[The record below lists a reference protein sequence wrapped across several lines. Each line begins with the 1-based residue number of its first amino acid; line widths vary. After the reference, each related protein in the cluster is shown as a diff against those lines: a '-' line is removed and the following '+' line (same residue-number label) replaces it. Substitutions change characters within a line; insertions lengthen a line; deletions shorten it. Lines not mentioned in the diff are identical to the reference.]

1 MVSSC
6 LLFDQHG
13 ARSGSPQLQNNPHVS
28 HYCSVNSLHQKHN
41 GISVYLLLYRAAPT
55 TTTQV
60 PPATSACLSQVP
72 IANMRMTTAAA
83 PALSYKVSQAAAP
96 PLCHAIQVSTASLSM
111 ADVIS
116 EWWRKTWCV
125 WHALLAA
132 GDLPVFL
139 TQQLEALTV
148 HNRYCDGC
156 MVQPALPIQAA
167 TLLHQ
172 QKILLKHQMRLM
184 NQQILNYQVYGMFLR
199 LYMHVHAMCFVGVS
213 ECVVCTRVTV
223 LGVWVVCVKLWAC
236 VRVCE
241 WVYA

>member
-1 MVSSC
+1 MAFLCTSYSTE
-6 LLFDQHG
+6 
-13 ARSGSPQLQNNPHVS
+13 
-28 HYCSVNSLHQKHN
+28 LHQ
-41 GISVYLLLYRAAPT
+41 T

-83 PALSYKVSQAAAP
+83 PALSYKVSQAAP
-96 PLCHAIQVSTASLSM
+96 PLCHASQVSTASLSM

-184 NQQILNYQVYGMFLR
+184 NQQILNYQVWHVPTPVCICMQCAWHAVSLCVMFTPQELCVDSCAVYW
-199 LYMHVHAMCFVGVS
+199 LSCYAYSAHV
-213 ECVVCTRVTV
+213 V
-223 LGVWVVCVKLWAC
+223 LP
-236 VRVCE
+236 
-241 WVYA
+241 YS

>member
-83 PALSYKVSQAAAP
+83 PALSYKVSQAAP
-96 PLCHAIQVSTASLSM
+96 PLCHASQVSTASLSM

-116 EWWRKTWCV
+116 E
-125 WHALLAA
+125 
-132 GDLPVFL
+132 
-139 TQQLEALTV
+139 
-148 HNRYCDGC
+148 
-156 MVQPALPIQAA
+156 
-167 TLLHQ
+167 
-172 QKILLKHQMRLM
+172 
-184 NQQILNYQVYGMFLR
+184 
-199 LYMHVHAMCFVGVS
+199 
-213 ECVVCTRVTV
+213 
-223 LGVWVVCVKLWAC
+223 
-236 VRVCE
+236 
-241 WVYA
+241 

>member
-1 MVSSC
+1 M
-6 LLFDQHG
+6 
-13 ARSGSPQLQNNPHVS
+13 
-28 HYCSVNSLHQKHN
+28 
-41 GISVYLLLYRAAPT
+41 YLLLYRAAPTVAAPT

-96 PLCHAIQVSTASLSM
+96 PLCHASQVSTASLSM

-184 NQQILNYQVYGMFLR
+184 NQQILNYQVW
-199 LYMHVHAMCFVGVS
+199 HVPTPVCMCMQCALWVWELQQSVQVLFK
-213 ECVVCTRVTV
+213 CTRVTV
-223 LGVWVVCVKLWAC
+223 LGVYRVVCVKLPAHTGPSAC
-236 VRVCE
+236 VRVWKSECMRK
-241 WVYA
+241 